1 MYQKRQQIKVKPRVT
16 TVNGKFQA
24 DMEPTDILSEKDIV
38 TRWAEN
44 AGLKPIMAQAALT
57 SLEGFILQE
66 LAKGRRLDFNLVSF
80 YPRLSGA
87 LSSRD
92 SDPESDGLFVR
103 GAVKAR
109 RTLVNGLKNQLEA
122 ENGLVVCRP
131 RISNILDRTI
141 SKFDVIA
148 SGHVLSAAG
157 TEIQI
162 DLSRDDEGIWLEKET
177 RKGSVTIARARVLNT
192 SHINT
197 EFTFAEPIP
206 RGKYFVTIRSRCG
219 RGTEYQVLRGR
230 HEVTAL

>member
-1 MYQKRQQIKVKPRVT
+1 MLQKRQQIKVKPRAT
-16 TVNGKFQA
+16 TVSGKFQA
-24 DMEPTDILSEKDIV
+24 DMEPTDILSETNIV
-38 TRWAEN
+38 ARWAEN

-109 RTLVNGLKNQLEA
+109 RTLVNGLKNRLEA
-122 ENGLVVCRP
+122 ENGLAVSRP
-131 RISNILDRTI
+131 RISNILDRAI
-141 SKFDVIA
+141 NKFDVIA
-148 SGHVLSAAG
+148 SGHVLSAVG
-157 TEIQI
+157 TEIKI
-162 DLSRDDEGIWLEKET
+162 DLSRDDEGIWLEKEA
-177 RKGSVTIARARVLNT
+177 RKGSVTIARARILDT

-197 EFTFAEPIP
+197 EFTFDEPIP

>member
-1 MYQKRQQIKVKPRVT
+1 MYQNRQQLKVKPRAT

-38 TRWAEN
+38 ARWAEN

-57 SLEGFILQE
+57 SLESFILQE

-109 RTLVNGLKNQLEA
+109 RPLVNGLKDRLEA
-122 ENGLVVCRP
+122 ENGLDVNRP
-131 RISNILDRTI
+131 RISNILDRTVN
-141 SKFDVIA
+141 KFDVIA
-148 SGHVLSAAG
+148 SEHVLSAVG
-157 TEIQI
+157 TEIKI

-177 RKGSVTIARARVLNT
+177 HKGAVTVARARVLNT

-197 EFTFAEPIP
+197 EFTFDDPIP
-206 RGKYFVTIRSRCG
+206 RGKYFVTIHSRCG
-219 RGTEYQVLRGR
+219 RGPEYQVLRGR
-230 HEVTAL
+230 REVTAL

>member
-1 MYQKRQQIKVKPRVT
+1 MYQKRKQITVKPRAT
-16 TVNGKFQA
+16 TVSGKFQA

-38 TRWAEN
+38 ARWAEN
-44 AGLKPIMAQAALT
+44 SGLKPIMAQAALT

-92 SDPESDGLFVR
+92 SDPEADGLFVR

-109 RTLVNGLKNQLEA
+109 RALVYGLKNQLEA
-122 ENGLVVCRP
+122 ENRLAVSRP
-131 RISNILDRTI
+131 RISNILDKTI
-141 SKFDVIA
+141 DKFDVIA
-148 SGHVLSAAG
+148 SGHVLSAGG

-162 DLSRDDEGIWLEKET
+162 NLSRDDEGLWLEMET

-197 EFTFAEPIP
+197 EFIFDEPIP

-219 RGTEYQVLRGR
+219 RGTEYLVLRGR